1 MKTDFVHQSAVVA
14 KRNAIWWGPLL
25 GVVVALMMSKAGW
38 AKEACFAGGVA
49 VWTASW
55 WIFEPIPI
63 PATSLIPLGTFPLL
77 GVLSGNQIAL
87 AYGDPL
93 ILFLLGGAIL
103 SKAMEKSGAHRRL
116 ALGMVRVIGGGS
128 SRRVVFGFM
137 AAAGLLSMWLSN
149 TATTFMLLPVMVAV
163 LEKAEDPKLAIP
175 LLLGVAYAASIGGM
189 GTPMGTTPNLIFMR
203 VYEETTGGVTTF
215 SEWMSWGVPVVV
227 LLIPL
232 TALWLT
238 RNLKSGGKIDV
249 PELGRWTAAEVRVLT
264 IFVIAALAW
273 VTLNEPFGGWAGWFK
288 LPYADLASVSFIAC
302 VVLFVCPDGKGG
314 KLLDWETAVSVHW
327 GVFLL
332 FAGGIAIASALTQTG
347 ISAAL
352 GRSLGGLSSVHP
364 FVIILAVCFGV
375 TFLTEITSNTATAT
389 MLMPI
394 LAAAGVGAGV
404 DPKLLMIPAAL
415 SASCAFMLPVA
426 TAPNA
431 IVFSADR
438 MTVQDMAR
446 EGFGLNIVAAL
457 AIAITIYVVVS

>member
-1 MKTDFVHQSAVVA
+1 MNTHFVHQAAVVA
-14 KRNAIWWGPLL
+14 KNIALWWGPLL
-25 GVVVALMMSKAGW
+25 GVVVGLWMAQSGW
-38 AKEACFAGGVA
+38 SREACFAGGIA

-63 PATSLIPLGTFPLL
+63 PATSLIPLGAFPML
-77 GVLSGNQIAL
+77 GVLTGNQVAL

-103 SKAMEKSGAHRRL
+103 SKAMEKNGAHRRL
-116 ALGMVRVIGGGS
+116 ALGMVRVIGGAS
-128 SRRVVFGFM
+128 SRRVVFSFM
-137 AAAGLLSMWLSN
+137 GAAGLLSMWLSN

-203 VYEETTGGVTTF
+203 IHEETTGNVTTF
-215 SEWMSWGVPVVV
+215 SEWMSWGVPVV
-227 LLIPL
+227 LILIPL

-238 RNLKSGGKIDV
+238 RNLKSGGKIDL
-249 PELGRWTAAEVRVLT
+249 PDLGRWTPAEVRVLT
-264 IFVIAALAW
+264 IFVITALAW

-288 LPYADLASVSFIAC
+288 LPYADLASVSFLAC
-302 VVLFVCPDGKGG
+302 VIMFICPDGKGG

-327 GVFLL
+327 GVFIL

-364 FVIILAVCFGV
+364 LIIILVVCFGV

-394 LAAAGVGAGV
+394 LAAAGVGAGI

-431 IVFSADR
+431 IVFSAGR
-438 MTVQDMAR
+438 MKVQDMAR
-446 EGFGLNIVAAL
+446 EGFGLNIIGAL
-457 AIAITIYVVVS
+457 TISALIYLIVG